1 MKLPV
6 AIGLAL
12 FLIAPVVLSQPLDTL
27 PKGAVTERSITASPS
42 VESFRSVGDLR
53 IWRFFAKQTT
63 FGQLTST
70 VTGRRDTG
78 GQPALTVKESLQI
91 DFTKID
97 GEAQEIVSGE
107 TYVTTSGGFAGCDLR
122 IGPSETAEHLVMTA
136 SDGELTGFYTRG
148 GEMNEI
154 SQPWETE
161 SFFWDA
167 HLVDQLE
174 IFLAMHDLA
183 IGTTIS
189 DSIFL
194 PQSLMRARIAGRV
207 VYFMWQEIY
216 KGKIDSVFVI
226 RLTEPS
232 AFQLYFTPDKKLVR
246 VDMVD
251 QGIRVYQDVVRQAA
265 VGTSAEPVMPGR
277 APFSL
282 RALVFKLPHYFAFAV
297 VAGMSILLLAA
308 RAFRWPES
316 YLSMCA
322 GIVLYVLM
330 SVAINPMLIWMAKHW
345 VNLQSTSGSSLY
357 LAGTVLPLFTGLIQA
372 GLMYSGI
379 FFVSKLSGIR
389 SYQWCG
395 LGAFLGA
402 AFGLAES
409 IHISGWQIQVL
420 FDWALLER
428 SVMIVMYAA
437 SGALIGRF
445 MSGEGVY
452 LVWGIVGAAL
462 VNGAIRF
469 LPLLVQTRKIGIEAV
484 HLVMALG
491 VVVYL
496 LVVVVL
502 SKKALSRAVEPI
514 VPVAP
519 ANHQD

>member
-1 MKLPV
+1 MKLQ
-6 AIGLAL
+6 AGIGLTL
-12 FLIAPVVLSQPLDTL
+12 VLIAPAVFSQPADTL
-27 PKGAVTERSITASPS
+27 PKGAVAERSIKASTS
-42 VESFRSVGDLR
+42 VESFRPVGDLR

-70 VTGRRDTG
+70 VTGRRDAG

-91 DFTKID
+91 DFAKIG

-107 TYVTTSGGFAGCDLR
+107 TYVTSTGSFAGCDLKV
-122 IGPSETAEHLVMTA
+122 GPPETAERLMMTP

-148 GEMNEI
+148 GEKNEI
-154 SQPWETE
+154 SQPWGKE

-174 IFLAMHDLA
+174 VFLAMHDLA
-183 IGTTIS
+183 IGTIIS

-194 PQSLMRARIAGRV
+194 PQSLMRTRIAGKV

-232 AFQLYFTPDKKLVR
+232 AYQLYFTPDKKLVR
-246 VDMVD
+246 VDMVE
-251 QGIRVYQDVVRQAA
+251 QGLRVYQDLVRQTG
-265 VGTSAEPVMPGR
+265 VGTTSEPVTPGR

-282 RALVFKLPHYFAFAV
+282 RALVFKLPHYFAFV
-297 VAGMSILLLAA
+297 VIAGLSILLLAA

-322 GIVLYVLM
+322 GIVLYVMM
-330 SVAINPMLIWMAKHW
+330 SLAINPMLIWMAQHW
-345 VNLQSTSGSSLY
+345 VNLQSTSGGSLY
-357 LAGTVLPLFTGLIQA
+357 LAGTVLPLLTGLIQA

-379 FFVSKLSGIR
+379 FFAGRLSGVR
-389 SYQWCG
+389 PYQWCG

-409 IHISGWQIQVL
+409 IHVSGWQIQIL

-428 SVMIVMYAA
+428 SIMIVMYAA

-445 MSGEGVY
+445 MNEERVY
-452 LVWGIVGAAL
+452 LVWGIVGATL
-462 VNGAIRF
+462 VNGTIRF

-484 HLVMALG
+484 HLVMAIG
-491 VVVYL
+491 VVIYL
-496 LVVVVL
+496 LIVVVL

-514 VPVAP
+514 VPAAP
-519 ANHQD
+519 PNQD